1 MDFDTAFELTA
12 DFAKKALADNPE
24 GFEPCI
30 FTFRGANLKKTEMVG
45 IPWPVTDE
53 ALRLLSHQFA
63 ATRVTLYIVLVC
75 ERLRIGDVEG
85 DYVLHWGCTA
95 GVLQGRAYEF
105 ADGQVG
111 EGFRELA
118 AQPKARL
125 FRLLSDGPV
134 LTERQALRVRRH
146 LKRLAAPPVA
156 N

>member
-1 MDFDTAFELTA
+1 MDFDAAFAMTA
-12 DFAKKALADNPE
+12 DFARKALADNPQ

-30 FTFRGANLKKTEMVG
+30 FTFRGANLKKTELVG
-45 IPWPVTDE
+45 IPWPVTED
-53 ALRLLSHQFA
+53 ALKLLAHSFA
-63 ATRVTLYIVLVC
+63 ATKVTGYVVLVC
-75 ERLRIGDVEG
+75 ERLRIGETEG

-105 ADGQVG
+105 ADGVVG

-125 FRLLSDGPV
+125 FRLLSDGPE

-146 LKRLAAPPVA
+146 LKRLAAPAV